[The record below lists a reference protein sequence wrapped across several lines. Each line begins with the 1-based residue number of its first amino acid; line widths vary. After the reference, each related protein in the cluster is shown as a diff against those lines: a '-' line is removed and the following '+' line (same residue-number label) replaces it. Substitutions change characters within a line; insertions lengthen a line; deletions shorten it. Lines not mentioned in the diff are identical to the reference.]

1 MFEADSVSFSY
12 GRSSKRILEDI
23 RFAIDENQCMAV
35 LGNNGAGKST
45 LLKCLDRIYPVDSG
59 TVAVD
64 GQNVRDMSKTEM
76 ARHIAYVAQ
85 SAFSFNSMTV
95 FDTVL
100 LGRRPY
106 IEWDATDED
115 KEIAFDVIEKMG
127 LEDFLLRNVAE
138 LSGGEAQK
146 VMLARALA
154 QEPRVLLLDEPT
166 SNLDPFN
173 QHEVLYLM
181 REIAEEHDT
190 CVVIIIHDLNLAI
203 RYCDKFLLLKESK
216 VFAFGGVEVMTPE
229 NIEEVYGIHVHII
242 EHRGVPVVVPF
253 ARHDISA
260 R

>member
-1 MFEADSVSFSY
+1 MCSRRAKSDANDSHEDDRNSPEDCTPPTQRHKSSERRQHEATDPGDQGGPHIGGC
-12 GRSSKRILEDI
+12 GRSES
-23 RFAIDENQCMAV
+23 
-35 LGNNGAGKST
+35 
-45 LLKCLDRIYPVDSG
+45 
-59 TVAVD
+59 
-64 GQNVRDMSKTEM
+64 
-76 ARHIAYVAQ
+76 
-85 SAFSFNSMTV
+85 
-95 FDTVL
+95 
-100 LGRRPY
+100 
-106 IEWDATDED
+106 
-115 KEIAFDVIEKMG
+115 VIEKMG

-181 REIAEEHDT
+181 RKIAEEHDT

-203 RYCDKFLLLKESK
+203 RYCDKFLLLKDSK
-216 VFAFGGVEVMTPE
+216 VFSFGGVEVMTPE